1 MQLIMTEIKRLFDIP
16 NYQLEKY
23 NLKKAFTSKYN
34 GKWVSTSTEEY
45 ISQAN
50 AISRGY
56 CD

>member
-23 NLKKAFTSKYN
+23 NLKKLSLQSTTVN
-34 GKWVSTSTEEY
+34 GYPLLRKNILAKPMLLVVD
-45 ISQAN
+45 
-50 AISRGY
+50 Y